1 MLFWRIL
8 GSIYGLGVKSR
19 GEFMDYPAFCVCLTG
34 SGRYHIFIG
43 FFSSSWKIHE
53 GTGGRGRGEKR
64 GEGFDN
70 GEMIIPY

>member
-43 FFSSSWKIHE
+43 FFLLLGKYTRE
-53 GTGGRGRGEKR
+53 QGDGGKAWRG
-64 GEGFDN
+64 F
-70 GEMIIPY
+70 